1 MIHENFIFIIEAAI
15 IVIET
20 IVLIFLIYHFRE
32 LRKRTILAHE
42 EITTMKEAISEMHTF
57 IRELH
62 EETTIAHEQ
71 IDTIKKILSEIHEVF
86 KGTEKQKK

>member
-1 MIHENFIFIIEAAI
+1 MIHEDFILIIEATII
-15 IVIET
+15 IVET

-32 LRKRTILAHE
+32 LRRRTILAHE
-42 EITTMKEAISEMHTF
+42 EITTMKEAISDMHAF

-62 EETTIAHEQ
+62 EGTNVAHEQ
-71 IDTIKKILSEIHEVF
+71 IDTMKKILSEIHEIF